1 MCTTKNNTL
10 RRASERVGVLR
21 GGAERVVGARGG
33 EQFVFGT
40 KPVFWG
46 ETLFPSAAAV
56 ESPSG
61 LHRTLPPR
69 RAVQSYPGEP
79 AALPLDA
86 EMSSTSS
93 SFHFSP
99 TAASPQH
106 LPVSPLE
113 ASPPA
118 VALLSSSPVLAS
130 AVAPRVDLLPAD
142 AVAPPLAPLTSRP
155 APTVRALSFAAP
167 NQPAALASDD
177 AANAGRRVSYAG
189 PGYGPPALDAHKD
202 DIWGLAGG
210 RTIRADSDGAVL
222 GVLAREKET
231 RDHETRAL
239 TVEEETEEQ
248 AEEQRAAFRDHE
260 RRSLESIAGR
270 LSSTNSFT
278 QQTLLSPT
286 SQSPPAASAAH
297 ITQLQAQAVQDAQLG
312 TDPGRASASL
322 HLGDLDVWMDEAYVR
337 ECCARMGWEGVTN
350 IKMIRGAR

>member
-1 MCTTKNNTL
+1 MTGSSATREEGSGIVQTCFRNL
-10 RRASERVGVLR
+10 GLIFLVCCCFLPLA
-21 GGAERVVGARGG
+21 ARILAG
-33 EQFVFGT
+33 
-40 KPVFWG
+40 
-46 ETLFPSAAAV
+46 
-56 ESPSG
+56 
-61 LHRTLPPR
+61 TLPHSPR
-69 RAVQSYPGEP
+69 PRSSCAVSPLPGV
-79 AALPLDA
+79 PLSQKEA
-86 EMSSTSS
+86 MSSTSS

-99 TAASPQH
+99 TPASPQH
-106 LPVSPLE
+106 LPISPLD
-113 ASPPA
+113 ATAPAPAA
-118 VALLSSSPVLAS
+118 VAALSTSPTVLLQTS
-130 AVAPRVDLLPAD
+130 ADPRVDSALA
-142 AVAPPLAPLTSRP
+142 APPLAPLTSRP

-167 NQPAALASDD
+167 NQPSALANED
-177 AANAGRRVSYAG
+177 AASAGRRVSYAG

-210 RTIRADSDGAVL
+210 RTIRAESDGAVL
-222 GVLAREKET
+222 GVIAREKDAREQET
-231 RDHETRAL
+231 RTL

-297 ITQLQAQAVQDAQLG
+297 ITQLQAQAAQDAQLG
-312 TDPGRASASL
+312 ADPGRASASL